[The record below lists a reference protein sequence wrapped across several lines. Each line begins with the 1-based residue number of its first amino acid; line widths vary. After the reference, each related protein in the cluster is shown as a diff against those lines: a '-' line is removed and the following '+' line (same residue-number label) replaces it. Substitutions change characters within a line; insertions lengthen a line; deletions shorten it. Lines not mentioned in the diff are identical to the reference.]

1 MDLQVPEQ
9 EASFRDEVRTFL
21 EENLTDEIREA
32 GKMVTSVFSPVKEAM
47 AWQTILNDKGW
58 AAPHWP
64 KEFGGTGWSVTQRAI
79 FAEELVRAETPPLL
93 SLIHI

>member
-32 GKMVTSVFSPVKEAM
+32 GKMVTSVFSPVKEAV
-47 AWQTILNDKGW
+47 AWQTILNDNC
-58 AAPHWP
+58 
-64 KEFGGTGWSVTQRAI
+64 
-79 FAEELVRAETPPLL
+79 LL
-93 SLIHI
+93 YTSPSPRD

>member
-32 GKMVTSVFSPVKEAM
+32 GR
-47 AWQTILNDKGW
+47 W
-58 AAPHWP
+58 
-64 KEFGGTGWSVTQRAI
+64 
-79 FAEELVRAETPPLL
+79 
-93 SLIHI
+93 